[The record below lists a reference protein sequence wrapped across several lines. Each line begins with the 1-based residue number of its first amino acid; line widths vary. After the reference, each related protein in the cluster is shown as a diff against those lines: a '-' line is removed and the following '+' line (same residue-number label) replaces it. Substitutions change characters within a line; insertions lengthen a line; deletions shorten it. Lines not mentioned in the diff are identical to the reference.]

1 MRYGIPY
8 KGSKNSIA
16 EWVYSHFP
24 KRNNFYDL
32 FAGGCAILQVALMRQ
47 EYKNYIAN
55 DIDDDGI
62 KLFMQGRMFLL
73 SLMEL
78 WGVINTDNNEI
89 ETLLNEYVK
98 NKNIS
103 KKSVDKNTERC

>member
-1 MRYGIPY
+1 MRYGVPY

-47 EYKNYIAN
+47 EYKNYFAN

-62 KLFMQGRMFLL
+62 KLFMQGIKGKIQ
-73 SLMEL
+73 SH
-78 WGVINTDNNEI
+78 I
-89 ETLLNEYVK
+89 
-98 NKNIS
+98 
-103 KKSVDKNTERC
+103 